1 MNNASLHEALCELLR
16 EAGRVHHQAFIE
28 VEGDDPDWPLWYAGY
43 LLERLRQQ
51 LDPTLT
57 RSQLVTDL
65 VLAAED
71 HAHSAPESDWAAHYA
86 RFLMERHSSG

>member
-1 MNNASLHEALCELLR
+1 MNDSTLYEALCELLR
-16 EAGRVHHQAFIE
+16 EAGRVHHQAYIE
-28 VEGDDPDWPLWYAGY
+28 VDGDDPEWPLWYAGY

-57 RSQLVTDL
+57 RSQLVADL

-71 HAHSAPESDWAAHYA
+71 HAQNDPNSEWAAHYA
-86 RFLMERHSSG
+86 RFLIARHGA